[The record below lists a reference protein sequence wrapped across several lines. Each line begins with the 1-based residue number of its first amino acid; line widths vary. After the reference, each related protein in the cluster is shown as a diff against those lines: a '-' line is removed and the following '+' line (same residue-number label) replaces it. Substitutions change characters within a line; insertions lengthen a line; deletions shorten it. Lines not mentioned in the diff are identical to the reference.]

1 MHKYKKHFIIFCI
14 IFFIFILYQMNNKT
28 TTTMKYFPI
37 DETEFI
43 KEAET
48 SLSYNLE
55 QRNIEWKVHSS
66 SSLPVY
72 LRQDVSLLYENG
84 VFKGLQSKWEENGST
99 LTLGEKFPPTQHAFL
114 QSISLHHGEIHH
126 DESTITSIQKMTHA
140 KLYIIQEGSE
150 FNVLSEP
157 KTPTERQL
165 IKELSSQTTQQLQ
178 LHWNTLID
186 HYQLSLKDYDVIP
199 LDKIVT
205 YNDHPL
211 PGQTIISTT
220 SIIGQ
225 FWEGLYNNYL
235 TLLMSYKKDIPT
247 HYMPVILFAKDQT
260 HLLVL
265 FEIDNEKHKLIQ
277 QISTESISS
286 LQNGHDATI
295 YG

>member
-37 DETEFI
+37 DETGFI

-48 SLSYNLE
+48 SLSYNLD
-55 QRNIEWKVHSS
+55 QNTIDWKVHSS

-84 VFKGLQSKWEENGST
+84 VFKGLQSKWEENVST
-99 LTLGEKFPPTQHAFL
+99 LTLEEKFPPTQHAFL
-114 QSISLHHGEIHH
+114 QSISFHHGEIHH
-126 DESTITSIQKMTHA
+126 DESTITSIQKMTNA
-140 KLYIIQEGSE
+140 KLYIIQEGSH
-150 FNVLSEP
+150 FNVFSEP
-157 KTPTERQL
+157 KTSTERQL
-165 IKELSSQTTQQLQ
+165 VKELSSQTTQQLQ

-235 TLLMSYKKDIPT
+235 TLLMSYKKNIPT

-277 QISTESISS
+277 HISTESTS
-286 LQNGHDATI
+286 
-295 YG
+295 